1 MQVIRVRKI
10 SARRSTLAAAVALA
24 LVTASSPAFSQTA
37 EKQSLE
43 EVRNTVINLLEALVQ
58 KGIMTRDQ
66 AAAMV
71 ASAQEKASAAAKTQ
85 ADKDAAESGA
95 VRVTHVPEMVR
106 QQIREEVKAELT
118 PEVTKEVLAQAKAEQ
133 WGVPG
138 ALPDWIRN
146 VRLYGDVR
154 SRYEST
160 LYADDNAI
168 NNYPNFSAIN
178 AAGGIGKAGI
188 AALLNTTEDRNR
200 LVGRLRTG
208 ATVQLGNAFALDFRL
223 TGGNAATPVS
233 TNQTL
238 GTYGGRWDFNV
249 DKAAVLWNPVNSEHT
264 REFDLRF
271 GRFGSP
277 FVTNN
282 ELLWDN
288 DVTFEGLSATYAMDL
303 FGSDPAKMERGLFLT
318 LGAFP
323 LQEVEL
329 STRDKWLYAGQLGAE
344 FAFGS
349 SSKLRITTGYFDYEN
364 ITGVRNSAEGSIFDF
379 TAPRFLQKGN
389 TLFDI
394 KNTVDQSVNLYA
406 LAADY
411 KIANANVM
419 LDLGFGATHVMLGA
433 EYVKNLGWDDAEVR
447 ERTLKDVEERTEGYE
462 VSAQVGHPSLV
473 ALWDWRAFILY
484 RYLQRDAVL
493 DAFTDSDFHLGGT
506 DAKGY
511 QVGFDL
517 GLSRGAWLR
526 LRYLSASEID
536 GPPLG
541 IDIWQLDLNGQF

>member
-1 MQVIRVRKI
+1 VITVKPI
-10 SARRSTLAAAVALA
+10 SLAPPRATLALAIAFALA
-24 LVTASSPAFSQTA
+24 TTPAFSETT

-58 KGIMTRDQ
+58 KGVMTRDQ
-66 AAAMV
+66 ASAMV
-71 ASAQEKASAAAKTQ
+71 ASAQEKAAAAAKAQ
-85 ADKDAAESGA
+85 AETDAAESGA
-95 VRVTHVPEMVR
+95 VRVTHVPEVVK
-106 QQIREEVKAELT
+106 QEIRDQVKAGLT
-118 PEVTKEVLAQAKAEQ
+118 ADVTKEVVAQAKAEK

-138 ALPDWIRN
+138 ALPDWIRD

-154 SRYEST
+154 SRGEGDVYATGNAVST
-160 LYADDNAI
+160 
-168 NNYPNFSAIN
+168 YPNFSAIN
-178 AAGGIGKAGI
+178 AAGGVGKAGL
-188 AALLNTTEDRNR
+188 AALLNTTEDRYR

-208 ATVQLGNAFALDFRL
+208 AMVQLGNSFLLDFRL

-238 GTYGGRWDFNV
+238 GNYGGRWDFNV
-249 DKAAVLWNPVNSEHT
+249 DKAAVIWNPINAAHN

-271 GRFGSP
+271 GRFANP
-277 FVTNN
+277 FVANN

-288 DVTFEGLSATYAMDL
+288 DLTFEGLSATYAMDL
-303 FGSDPAKMERGLFLT
+303 FGNDPSRMERGLFLT

-329 STRDKWLYAGQLGAE
+329 STRDKWLYGAQLGAE

-349 SSKLRITTGYFDYEN
+349 SSKLRIATAYYDYRN
-364 ITGVRNSAEGSIFDF
+364 ITGVMNGVDSSIFDF
-379 TAPRFLQKGN
+379 TAPKFLQKGN

-394 KNTVDQSVNLYA
+394 RNDVDTGTNLYA

-433 EYVKNLGWDDAEVR
+433 EYVKNVGWDDAEVQQ
-447 ERTLKDVEERTEGYE
+447 RTLTPVEGRTDGYE
-462 VSAQVGHPSLV
+462 ISVQVGHPALKE
-473 ALWDWRAFILY
+473 LWDWRAFMLY

-511 QVGFDL
+511 QVGFDV
-517 GLSRGAWLR
+517 GLSHGAWLR
-526 LRYLSASEID
+526 LRYLSADEID

-541 IDIWQLDLNGQF
+541 IDVWQVDLNGQF